1 MLAILEGLLFV
12 IGDEGLTLKDI
23 VNILEINED
32 DAKKLLKELHNEY
45 LNDKRGIQL
54 EYFGERFKL
63 TTKRKHAKYYEKLVT
78 NEQNNKL
85 SDAALEVLSIIAYS
99 GPITRVNIDKIRGVS
114 SAYIVRKLVLK
125 NLIEECG
132 KSEDVGRPMLYKI
145 TDQFL
150 NYFGLSSIKD
160 LPEIKEIEA
169 NNDNNNLFETKYHE
183 ENSK

>member
-1 MLAILEGLLFV
+1 MLSALEGLLFI

-23 VNILEINED
+23 SSILEINED
-32 DAKKLLKELHNEY
+32 ETKKLIKELYNE
-45 LNDKRGIQL
+45 LNQDTRGIEL

-63 TTKRKHAKYYEKLVT
+63 TTKAKHAKYFEKLVK

-132 KSEDVGRPMLYKI
+132 KSEDIGRPTLYKV
-145 TDQFL
+145 TNQFL
-150 NYFGLSSIKD
+150 NYFGLTSIKE
-160 LPEIKEIEA
+160 LPKIKEIEKKEV
-169 NNDNNNLFETKYHE
+169 NDNLFETKYHE
-183 ENSK
+183 

>member
-1 MLAILEGLLFV
+1 MLSALEGLLFI

-23 VNILEINED
+23 SSILEINED
-32 DAKKLLKELHNEY
+32 ETKKLIKELYNE
-45 LNDKRGIQL
+45 LNQDTRGIEL

-63 TTKRKHAKYYEKLVT
+63 TTKREHSKYFEKLVQ

-132 KSEDVGRPMLYKI
+132 KSEDIGRPTLYKV
-145 TDQFL
+145 TNQFL
-150 NYFGLSSIKD
+150 NYFGLTSIKE
-160 LPEIKEIEA
+160 LPKIKEIEKKEE
-169 NNDNNNLFETKYHE
+169 NDNLFETKYHE
-183 ENSK
+183 